1 MECLIQ
7 HVDDTE
13 RRVIQL
19 AGRLAYDQVPDLL
32 FVCSQ
37 AGSLK
42 VVLDLG
48 DLLTADSAGVRAL
61 RSLRGGG
68 ATFVNMSE
76 YIRIK
81 LDLT

>member
-7 HVDDTE
+7 HVDDGE

-19 AGRLAYDQVPDLL
+19 AGRLGYDQVPDLL
-32 FVCSQ
+32 VVCSQ
-37 AGSLK
+37 ADGLK

-61 RSLRGGG
+61 RRLRGDG